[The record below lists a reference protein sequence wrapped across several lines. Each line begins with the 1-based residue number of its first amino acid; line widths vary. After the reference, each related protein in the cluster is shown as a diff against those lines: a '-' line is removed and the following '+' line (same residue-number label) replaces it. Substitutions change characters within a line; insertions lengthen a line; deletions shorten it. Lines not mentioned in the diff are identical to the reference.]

1 MEFAKVT
8 SPMPRLAVLFAALFL
23 LPAAAG
29 ADKDP
34 DVTVGWIGRT
44 PKMDWV
50 RDSPH
55 PDRDGWPAP
64 GQSVSWV
71 AHVRNWKDRART
83 LPYRWSIDGQTVASG
98 AVDLP
103 SSSYAEVALP
113 WTWTFDRHLVTFAID
128 GDGENSLSIFTD
140 AISIGFWV
148 EQGMYDFM
156 RQHQPELGVGST
168 GFEDWVERHVD
179 RLNEIARL
187 AIFPE
192 TPRGVLDRFRV
203 DEIVV
208 VPDGALPLVPLPNEG
223 QMDGQPNG
231 STHPDTSDRSVDLEW
246 GFPASQTAYY
256 DDFQSVSEQ
265 NSFYLSGSLLHE
277 LGHARYLV
285 DVYGWNVWTGQS
297 DGSDVAITE
306 GGQRV
311 AGSALMPESGGY
323 VHFTPEQGL
332 MNQDYSFIDRVSAIA
347 LNFIFHHR
355 AVEGSSNDPDNEGS
369 FLNDLPAQNRVTV
382 RDANGRPIP
391 DADVRIYQ
399 ATGVPGHFITKYY
412 DDVSDVELHTDG
424 NGRVL
429 VGRCPFSA
437 DGKIVHHFGGS
448 NVTAIVRVEKDGKVA
463 YGFLE
468 SRLFNLAYWDGHTDF
483 ADEDLFVGEP
493 LCFPA
498 RAALLAPALE
508 ETIGGR
514 IVTLKWSGGGQGVN
528 GYRIWT
534 SSDGAPPRLAGS
546 VDAATTRLATF
557 AQGRMAWWVEADH
570 VSCPP
575 SRSATGFFDAPPDER
590 LAIRVLGAPAPQ
602 PGDVSRR

>member
-1 MEFAKVT
+1 
-8 SPMPRLAVLFAALFL
+8 MPRLAVLLAAFLL
-23 LPAAAG
+23 LPATTR

-34 DVTVGWIGRT
+34 DITVGWIGRT

-83 LPYRWSIDGQTVASG
+83 LPYRWSIDGVTIASG
-98 AVDLP
+98 TVDLP
-103 SSSYAEVALP
+103 PAAYTELALP
-113 WTWTFDRHLVTFAID
+113 WTWTFDRHRVTFTID
-128 GDGENSLSIFTD
+128 GDGENALTIFTD
-140 AISIGFWV
+140 AISTGFWV

-156 RQHQPELGVGST
+156 RQHQPELGIGST

-179 RLNEIARL
+179 RFNEMAPL

-192 TPRGVLDRFRV
+192 TQQGVLDRFRI

-231 STHPDTSDRSVDLEW
+231 STHPDTSDRTVDLEW
-246 GFPASQTAYY
+246 GFPSTGTAYF
-256 DDFQSVSEQ
+256 DDFRTVGDQ
-265 NSFYLSGSLLHE
+265 NSFYLSGSLIHE

-285 DVYGWNVWTGQS
+285 DVYGWNVWTGLS
-297 DGSDVAITE
+297 DGSEVAITE
-306 GGQRV
+306 GGVPV
-311 AGSALMPESGGY
+311 AGTPLMPESGGY

-332 MNQDYSFIDRVSAIA
+332 MNQDYSFVDRVSAIA
-347 LNFIFHHR
+347 LNFIAHHR
-355 AVEGSSNDPDNEGS
+355 AIEGSSNDPDNEGS
-369 FLNDLPAQNRVTV
+369 FLNDLPAQNRLTI
-382 RDANGRPIP
+382 RDANGHPIP
-391 DADVRIYQ
+391 DADVRVYQ

-412 DDVSDVELHTDG
+412 DDVPDLDLHTNAG
-424 NGRVL
+424 GRVL

-448 NVTAIVRVEKDGKVA
+448 NVTAIVRAERGGKVA

-483 ADEDLFVGEP
+483 ADHDLYVGEP
-493 LCFPA
+493 VCFPA
-498 RAALLAPALE
+498 RAALLEPALE
-508 ETIGGR
+508 ETVTGHL
-514 IVTLKWSGGGQGVN
+514 VTLKWSGGGPGVN

-534 SSDGAPPRLAGS
+534 SSDGAPSRLAAT
-546 VDAATTRLATF
+546 VNAATTRLTTRAD
-557 AQGRMAWWVEADH
+557 GRMAWWVEAEH

-575 SRSATGFFDAPPDER
+575 SRSQTAFFTAPPGGRPPLRVVETPAER
-590 LAIRVLGAPAPQ
+590 PAE
-602 PGDVSRR
+602 VSPR